1 MSCYHSLM
9 TEDVLFNVLLP
20 LSHAGMEP
28 PGCPGVTRESRGVSG
43 SFGEGFGTRFGHV
56 AQKEAEA
63 IWGGARS
70 CEGFGMQLCPS
81 RVHRDLCAQKEA
93 EAIWGVGAF

>member
-9 TEDVLFNVLLP
+9 TEDALFNVLLP

-63 IWGGARS
+63 IWGVSG
-70 CEGFGMQLCPS
+70 L
-81 RVHRDLCAQKEA
+81 VRDLECNYALRVFIGIFYHQ
-93 EAIWGVGAF
+93 